1 MYRVK
6 FDEREKIWSGLDL
19 EPLYNAKVSVGR
31 VILDALQRNPKKVLQ
46 VNDNNYF
53 SLTAEDIRLKSIRT
67 AQNLQKLGCKTN
79 DVIGIVARNT
89 HHLTPIILAAF
100 YLGCPLSIL
109 EPHCKETD
117 IVQRF
122 GLTNPNIVFCDLNMF
137 ETVKASLN
145 KLKKNCN
152 IFTFEGQHDSSIGVE
167 ALFIDTFV
175 EESFL

>member
-6 FDEREKIWSGLDL
+6 FDEKEKIWSGLDFP
-19 EPLYNAKVSVGR
+19 PLYNSKVSLGR
-31 VILDALQRNPKKVLQ
+31 VILSALERNPKKVLQ
-46 VNDNNYF
+46 VSDNNYF
-53 SLTAEDIRLKSIRT
+53 SLTADDIRLKSIRT

-79 DVIGIVARNT
+79 DTIGIVAHNT
-89 HHLTPIILAAF
+89 HHLTPIVLAAF
-100 YLGCPLSIL
+100 YLGCPLSII

-122 GLTNPNIVFCDLNMF
+122 GLTKPNFVCCDLNVF
-137 ETVKASLN
+137 ERVKSGLN
-145 KLKKNCN
+145 KLQNKCQ

>member
-1 MYRVK
+1 MYKVK
-6 FDEREKIWSGLDL
+6 FNEQEKVWSGLDFP
-19 EPLYNAKVSVGR
+19 PLYNTKVSVGR
-31 VILDALQRNPKKVLQ
+31 VILDTLERNPKKVLQ
-46 VNDNNYF
+46 VNDNNYI

-89 HHLTPIILAAF
+89 HHLTPIVLAAF

-122 GLTNPNIVFCDLNMF
+122 GLTKPDIVFCDLNVF
-137 ETVKASLN
+137 DTVKSSLN
-145 KLKKNCN
+145 KLQNKYK